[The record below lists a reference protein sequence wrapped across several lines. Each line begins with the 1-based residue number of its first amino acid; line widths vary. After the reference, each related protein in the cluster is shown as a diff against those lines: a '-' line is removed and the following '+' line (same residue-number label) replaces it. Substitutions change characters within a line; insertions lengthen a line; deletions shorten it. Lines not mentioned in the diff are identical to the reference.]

1 MSNYKNKE
9 FQHRSF
15 LESFKNSL
23 TGLFYIVK
31 HERNARR
38 MFIAAVAIVIAGF
51 YFQITR
57 LEWLALILTIA
68 IVIVSEI
75 YNTLVEYLADLFRKK
90 YDKRIKILK
99 DLASAAPLFSSFI
112 SLIVAAIIFFPKIF
126 K

>member
-9 FQHRSF
+9 FQHRTFTQSF
-15 LESFKNSL
+15 INSL
-23 TGLFYIVK
+23 TGLFYIIK

-38 MFIAAVAIVIAGF
+38 MFLAAFVAVGAGF
-51 YFQITR
+51 YFRISR
-57 LEWLALILTIA
+57 MEWLALILTIA
-68 IVIVSEI
+68 IVIGSEI

-112 SLIVAAIIFFPKIF
+112 SLIIAAIIFLPKIF

>member
-9 FQHRSF
+9 FQHRTF
-15 LESFKNSL
+15 LESFKNSM

-31 HERNARR
+31 HERNSRR
-38 MFIAAVAIVIAGF
+38 MFLAAFMAIAAGF
-51 YFQITR
+51 YFNISR
-57 LEWLALILTIA
+57 IEWLALILTIA

-90 YDKRIKILK
+90 YDRRIKILK
-99 DLASAAPLFSSFI
+99 DLASAAPLFASFI
-112 SLIVAAIIFFPKIF
+112 SLIIAAIIFIPKII